1 MQTNIT
7 GKQQPKILLK
17 TRSTD
22 DPAAGPST
30 STPRRTPTILASAAP
45 HTGGLSK
52 GSESRHAA
60 TVKSLPATAA
70 PDPYSYTPMDGSL
83 VLLKNHN
90 AINYRTLDFLHET
103 NQDYVVIG
111 TIGMPGAGKSTV
123 LNLLNTNLY
132 SPDQGD
138 NRTQTI
144 FPVHNTINI
153 AGENEV
159 RMHITEDRLI
169 LLDCCEPVFGHA
181 RKDFIQQE
189 QDELKKLMIL
199 LRICHVILLV
209 QEEYYNIRL
218 MRTLMWAEMMT
229 QVHSDLP
236 TKLVFIRNKVV
247 PHGIGHDPRD
257 RIINLYRQMFL
268 NVSSFSVT
276 SPSFSGDSGAQEE
289 LFNYIEFPM
298 VQKGNTV
305 GITEHLKETILSL
318 RQIVYA
324 GRETITTRNCS
335 EKAWGQALVKLIDCP
350 EGNFFVDKYEKLKEK
365 YNLHNHVKIVE
376 HSYRDPTG
384 LHFVE

>member
-1 MQTNIT
+1 MS

-17 TRSTD
+17 SRPTD
-22 DPAAGPST
+22 DSTAGPST
-30 STPRRTPTILASAAP
+30 GPAPRRTPTILANAAP
-45 HTGGLSK
+45 QIA
-52 GSESRHAA
+52 GSSRSGDSRHGSASS
-60 TVKSLPATAA
+60 KPLPVTTA

-111 TIGMPGAGKSTV
+111 TIGMPGVGKSTV

-132 SPDQGD
+132 SPEQSDKKAD
-138 NRTQTI
+138 NV
-144 FPVHNTINI
+144 FPVHSAINI

-159 RMHITEDRLI
+159 RMHITDDRLI
-169 LLDCCEPVFGHA
+169 LLDCCEPVFAHA
-181 RKDFIQQE
+181 RKDFIQHE

-199 LRICHVILLV
+199 LRICHVIFVV

-218 MRTLMWAEMMT
+218 MRTLMWAEMMM
-229 QVHSDLP
+229 QVHSELP
-236 TKLVFIRNKVV
+236 TKLVFIRNKVI
-247 PHGIGHDPRD
+247 PRSENHDPRE
-257 RIINLYRQMFL
+257 RVINLYRQMFL
-268 NVSSFSVT
+268 NTPSFSVT
-276 SPSFSGDSGAQEE
+276 STSFGGDSGAQEE
-289 LFNYIEFPM
+289 EIFNYIEFP
-298 VQKGNTV
+298 VLQKGDSV
-305 GITEHLKETILSL
+305 VVTEHLKETILLL

-324 GRETITTRNCS
+324 GRDTIMAHNCS

-350 EGNFFVDKYEKLKEK
+350 ESNFFIDKYEKLKEK

-376 HSYRDPTG
+376 HSYRDSTG

>member
-1 MQTNIT
+1 MS
-7 GKQQPKILLK
+7 GKHQPKILLK
-17 TRSTD
+17 SRPTD
-22 DPAAGPST
+22 DSPAGPST
-30 STPRRTPTILASAAP
+30 ATPRRTPTILANAAP
-45 HTGGLSK
+45 QIAGTSK
-52 GSESRHAA
+52 SSDSRHGAPSK
-60 TVKSLPATAA
+60 TLPATTA

-111 TIGMPGAGKSTV
+111 TIGMPGVGKSTV

-132 SPDQGD
+132 SPDQSD
-138 NRTQTI
+138 NKTDCI
-144 FPVHNTINI
+144 FPVHGAINI
-153 AGENEV
+153 TGENEV

-181 RKDFIQQE
+181 RKDFIQHE

-199 LRICHVILLV
+199 LRICHVIFVV

-229 QVHSDLP
+229 QVHSKLP

-247 PHGIGHDPRD
+247 PHSEYHDPRE
-257 RIINLYRQMFL
+257 RMINLYRQMFL
-268 NVSSFSVT
+268 NASSFSVMST
-276 SPSFSGDSGAQEE
+276 SFGGDSGMQEE
-289 LFNYIEFPM
+289 EVFNYVEFP
-298 VQKGNTV
+298 VLEKGCDTV
-305 GITEHLKETILSL
+305 VITEHLKETILLL
-318 RQIVYA
+318 RQMVYA
-324 GRETITTRNCS
+324 GRNTIMGHNSS
-335 EKAWGQALVKLIDCP
+335 EKAWGQALVKLVDCP
-350 EGNFFVDKYEKLKEK
+350 ESNFFVDKYEKLKEK

-376 HSYRDPTG
+376 HPYRDSTG

>member
-1 MQTNIT
+1 MS
-7 GKQQPKILLK
+7 GKQQPKILIK
-17 TRSTD
+17 SRPTD
-22 DPAAGPST
+22 DSAAGPSVAM
-30 STPRRTPTILASAAP
+30 PRRTPTILANVAPQIAGSSKSAD
-45 HTGGLSK
+45 
-52 GSESRHAA
+52 SRHGAPS
-60 TVKSLPATAA
+60 KSLPVPTA

-111 TIGMPGAGKSTV
+111 TIGMPGVGKSTV

-132 SPDQGD
+132 SPDQTDNKGD
-138 NRTQTI
+138 CI
-144 FPVHNTINI
+144 FPVHGAINI

-159 RMHITEDRLI
+159 RMHITEDRLV

-181 RKDFIQQE
+181 RKDFIQHE

-199 LRICHVILLV
+199 LRICHVIFVV

-229 QVHSDLP
+229 QVHSNLP

-247 PHGIGHDPRD
+247 PHSESHDSRE
-257 RIINLYRQMFL
+257 RMINLYKQMFL
-268 NVSSFSVT
+268 NTSSFAVT
-276 SPSFSGDSGAQEE
+276 STCFGGDTGVQEE
-289 LFNYIEFPM
+289 EIFNYIEFP
-298 VQKGNTV
+298 VLEKGCDTV
-305 GITEHLKETILSL
+305 IITEHLKEIILLL
-318 RQIVYA
+318 RQMVYA
-324 GRETITTRNCS
+324 GRNAIMAQNCS
-335 EKAWGQALVKLIDCP
+335 EKAWGQALVKLVDCP
-350 EGNFFVDKYEKLKEK
+350 ESNFFVDKYEKLKEK

>member
-1 MQTNIT
+1 MS

-22 DPAAGPST
+22 DPAAGPSV
-30 STPRRTPTILASAAP
+30 STPRRTPTILASATPQIAG
-45 HTGGLSK
+45 TAK

-60 TVKSLPATAA
+60 SAKSLPTTAA
-70 PDPYSYTPMDGSL
+70 PDLYSYTPMEGSL

-111 TIGMPGAGKSTV
+111 TIGMPGVGKSTV

-132 SPDQGD
+132 APDQSD
-138 NRTQTI
+138 NRKETI
-144 FPVHNTINI
+144 FPVHSTINV

-169 LLDCCEPVFGHA
+169 LLDCSEPVFGHA
-181 RKDFIQQE
+181 RKDFIQNE

-199 LRICHVILLV
+199 LRICHVILVV

-229 QVHSDLP
+229 QVHSAQP

-247 PHGIGHDPRD
+247 PHGTSHDSRE
-257 RIINLYRQMFL
+257 RMINLYRQMFL
-268 NVSSFSVT
+268 NVASFSVT
-276 SPSFSGDSGAQEE
+276 SASFSGDSGAQEE
-289 LFNYIEFPM
+289 MFNYVEFPRIE
-298 VQKGNTV
+298 KGETV
-305 GITEHLKETILSL
+305 SIPEHLKETILSL

-324 GRETITTRNCS
+324 GRESILARNCA
-335 EKAWGQALVKLIDCP
+335 EKTWGQALVKLIDCP

-365 YNLHNHVKIVE
+365 YNLHNHVKITE
-376 HSYRDPTG
+376 NQYRDQTS

>member
-1 MQTNIT
+1 MS

-22 DPAAGPST
+22 DPTAGPST
-30 STPRRTPTILASAAP
+30 STPRRTPTILASSAP
-45 HTGGLSK
+45 QSAGSSK
-52 GSESRHAA
+52 GTESRHVG
-60 TVKSLPATAA
+60 TSKSLPATAA
-70 PDPYSYTPMDGSL
+70 PDPYSYAPMDGSL

-111 TIGMPGAGKSTV
+111 TIGMSGVGKSTV

-132 SPDQGD
+132 SPDQND
-138 NRTQTI
+138 NKMEAI
-144 FPVHNTINI
+144 FPIHNTINI

-169 LLDCCEPVFGHA
+169 LLDCCEPVFGHT
-181 RKDFIQQE
+181 RKDFIQHE

-199 LRICHVILLV
+199 LRICHVILVV

-218 MRTLMWAEMMT
+218 IRSLMWAEMMT
-229 QVHSDLP
+229 QAYSELP
-236 TKLVFIRNKVV
+236 TKLVFIRNKVTEQSS
-247 PHGIGHDPRD
+247 GHDARQ
-257 RIINLYRQMFL
+257 RFIHLYRQMFL
-268 NVSSFSVT
+268 NVSSFTVT
-276 SPSFSGDSGAQEE
+276 SASFSGDSGAQEE
-289 LFNYIEFPM
+289 VFNYIEFPF
-298 VQKGNTV
+298 VEKGNTV
-305 GITEHLKETILSL
+305 RITEQLKETILSL

-324 GRETITTRNCS
+324 GRETITARNCS

-350 EGNFFVDKYEKLKEK
+350 ESNFFLDKYEKLKEK
-365 YNLHNHVKIVE
+365 YNLHNHVKIAE
-376 HSYRDPTG
+376 SSSHRDPAV